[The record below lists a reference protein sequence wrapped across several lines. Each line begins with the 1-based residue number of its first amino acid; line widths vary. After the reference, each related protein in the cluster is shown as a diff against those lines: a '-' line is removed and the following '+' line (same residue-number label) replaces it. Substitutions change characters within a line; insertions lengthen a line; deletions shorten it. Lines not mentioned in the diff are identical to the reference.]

1 MRSLELPTPFPRSP
15 VRIRINVRDTAPA
28 VRMMG
33 SQIHAGSTRSSTLAV
48 SDKKPRRMRRM
59 KDLRAIED
67 VRLPDSEGNEVRVGD
82 LWRDQPLVLVW
93 LRHYG

>member
-1 MRSLELPTPFPRSP
+1 
-15 VRIRINVRDTAPA
+15 
-28 VRMMG
+28 
-33 SQIHAGSTRSSTLAV
+33 
-48 SDKKPRRMRRM
+48 M